1 MGLMIHWR
9 PSGGILPSV
18 RRAQSAG
25 V

>member
-9 PSGGILPSV
+9 PSGGILPSA